1 MSDGTYDYDKT
12 MGLFD
17 PMNRAPNAATSPLIV
32 HELRAEVERLR
43 AAINPF
49 MRYLH
54 DIKFNLRKQPRPDD
68 PAIEERGERIAI
80 VTWAEFYTLSDA
92 FKNEAGTH
100 DYDKTM
106 GMFTPKEDLHAE
118 IVRLRDYKRKQA
130 EDIMTLSQMV
140 GKLETEIDWL
150 QAARRRALAIADE
163 RSKEN
168 VDLRAENERL
178 RKLVDLSA
186 TSCSPPR

>member
-32 HELRAEVERLR
+32 HELRAEIERLR
-43 AAINPF
+43 AP
-49 MRYLH
+49 L
-54 DIKFNLRKQPRPDD
+54 K
-68 PAIEERGERIAI
+68 E
-80 VTWAEFYTLSDA
+80 
-92 FKNEAGTH
+92 
-100 DYDKTM
+100 
-106 GMFTPKEDLHAE
+106 KEDLHAE